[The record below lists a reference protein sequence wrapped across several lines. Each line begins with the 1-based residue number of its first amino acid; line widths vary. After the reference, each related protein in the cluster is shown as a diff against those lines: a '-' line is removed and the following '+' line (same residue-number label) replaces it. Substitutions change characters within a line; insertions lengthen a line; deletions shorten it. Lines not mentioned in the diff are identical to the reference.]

1 MFYLQN
7 IIIESRFESR
17 DTMHIL
23 ILIIIRNYLR
33 LRGASEGKNIN
44 RRNSFRT
51 FSRARFP
58 PAILRAKQVER
69 DSERRSPPLTP
80 IFTVR
85 DRPRYYRIYSTRT
98 SILVSEDPEIAL
110 SPSRFYE
117 FYGKTRGGSAK
128 I

>member
-117 FYGKTRGGSAK
+117 FYGKTGGSAK